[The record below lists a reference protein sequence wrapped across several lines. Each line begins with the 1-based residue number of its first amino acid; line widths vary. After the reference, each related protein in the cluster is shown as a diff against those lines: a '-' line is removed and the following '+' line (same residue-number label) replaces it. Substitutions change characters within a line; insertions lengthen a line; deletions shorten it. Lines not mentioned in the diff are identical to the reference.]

1 MLRSSSSLSS
11 TDSEEQ
17 IKSVIVKIKDIDSI
31 FPEDYYISYIK
42 EDLRLNSDDV
52 GKTTSEILSGIQIK
66 VYSSLGQFST
76 TPPFQ
81 KLKPIVFKAFKLLAF
96 AFQESYENMTDEDKK
111 IYSDED
117 FNLLKSSLL
126 KLGVGD
132 IIDFV
137 FYHNLTITTSD
148 EYFFQKSLSSIFSET
163 EKINFIRTGT
173 ERIDT
178 KSDFSHFI
186 LLYNKNIINPETLIW
201 LKRELE
207 KLIGFTKVSYKH
219 LANKHPLKKQ
229 TEKENES
236 RESM

>member
-1 MLRSSSSLSS
+1 MLDNNFIQSIMLRSSSSLSS

-111 IYSDED
+111 IYSAEKISASDQVVKLPMTIVIPAFITSEVKRAFMIGFLLYIPFLIID
-117 FNLLKSSLL
+117 IIVSSTLMSMGMVMLPPATISLPFKLMLFVLVDGWNLLIQSL
-126 KLGVGD
+126 
-132 IIDFV
+132 IASF
-137 FYHNLTITTSD
+137 
-148 EYFFQKSLSSIFSET
+148 
-163 EKINFIRTGT
+163 R
-173 ERIDT
+173 
-178 KSDFSHFI
+178 
-186 LLYNKNIINPETLIW
+186 
-201 LKRELE
+201 
-207 KLIGFTKVSYKH
+207 
-219 LANKHPLKKQ
+219 
-229 TEKENES
+229 
-236 RESM
+236 